1 MFCPEVVPFK
11 ISPTALR
18 MSLGWMP
25 RWTTRPN
32 RSEFN
37 LQIRH
42 CFVSLTAL
50 GHPKS
55 LVRLHIFR
63 PLCCSMER
71 LCSVGHSI
79 HAAISTISTML
90 WEEVP
95 TCGPCEEHHEVCV
108 AWDVGSKDQ
117 VIARPKTGS
126 YTFQLDSDD
135 GSRMFLEGAWKEL
148 RIFRGVLSLWLLL
161 IVSFRELQI
170 GVVVPQFLVLW
181 FRNDSFQVSKS
192 LIMHLGYKEDFCA
205 RRICTKRS
213 WHQIPE
219 KIEKIENS
227 LWGRLQGNKPSWT
240 GDTSEAI

>member
-1 MFCPEVVPFK
+1 MLQSAQSVQCFGKKFLLVV
-11 ISPTALR
+11 
-18 MSLGWMP
+18 
-25 RWTTRPN
+25 
-32 RSEFN
+32 
-37 LQIRH
+37 
-42 CFVSLTAL
+42 
-50 GHPKS
+50 
-55 LVRLHIFR
+55 LVRNIMRFVLLEMLDLKIKWLHGLR
-63 PLCCSMER
+63 REATPSNWTLMMAVACS
-71 LCSVGHSI
+71 
-79 HAAISTISTML
+79 
-90 WEEVP
+90 WKVP
-95 TCGPCEEHHEVCV
+95 GRNFV
-108 AWDVGSKDQ
+108 
-117 VIARPKTGS
+117 
-126 YTFQLDSDD
+126 F
-135 GSRMFLEGAWKEL
+135 F
-148 RIFRGVLSLWLLL
+148 GVLSLWLLL